1 MKLFQ
6 TSIHCFLF
14 ISILLFSTSCLTT
27 KTNVGMYQQ
36 KQGTEQT
43 FEKGKQLWLFWGLV
57 PLGRTNVATPQDG
70 DCQVVTKFKFT
81 DVLIS
86 GLTGGIL
93 YSYSIEVKVKK

>member
-1 MKLFQ
+1 MVSKTLN
-6 TSIHCFLF
+6 SLVLIM
-14 ISILLFSTSCLTT
+14 LLAIMATSCLTT

-36 KQGTEQT
+36 KQGIEQT
-43 FEKGKQLWLFWGLV
+43 FERGKQLWLFWGLI
-57 PLGRTNVATPQDG
+57 PLGRTSVSTPSDG
-70 DCQVVTKFKFT
+70 DCQVVTKFKFS

>member
-1 MKLFQ
+1 MLKKA
-6 TSIHCFLF
+6 
-14 ISILLFSTSCLTT
+14 ILRNALLLLMLLAITTSCLTT

>member
-1 MKLFQ
+1 MILAK
-6 TSIHCFLF
+6 TSISRFLF
-14 ISILLFSTSCLTT
+14 ISMLLFSTSCLTT

-43 FEKGKQLWLFWGLV
+43 FEKGKQLWLFWGLI
-57 PLGRTNVATPQDG
+57 PLGRTSVSTPSDG
-70 DCQVVTKFKFT
+70 DCQVVTKFKFS